1 MYGRAMRI
9 ACLYNN
15 DFEFVPGAGADA
27 AAVRASAEAI
37 CQALRDAGH
46 ESQLV
51 TLQGRDLVEVL
62 ARLQSDKPD
71 LVFNLCESLCGVAAN
86 EVAVPAVL
94 DLFGFRYT
102 GSDAPALALALH
114 KAKTKDVLH
123 GRGISTPPY
132 RVMASVADI
141 ERVAAEP
148 LDYPWFIKLANEDA
162 SVGITEANVL
172 ADGAGLAARAKAL
185 FAEFGSPLLAE
196 RYVPGREV
204 NVTLL
209 GSGKDTHFLPLH
221 EIDFGMMPEGR
232 PHIVSY
238 AAKWDEKHVDYAG
251 TKPVPIK
258 NATPALVEAIQSTA
272 RAAWDAIGLRDYGRV
287 DLRIDA
293 AGVPWVI
300 DVNPNCDISPDAGVA
315 RAAAAHGWPYPQLIG
330 TIAELALKRYKAKGA
345 A

>member
-1 MYGRAMRI
+1 MRI
-9 ACLYNN
+9 ACLFNN

-27 AAVRASAEAI
+27 AAVRASAESI

-51 TLQGRDLVEVL
+51 SLQGRDLVKVL
-62 ARLQSDKPD
+62 TRLEEERPD

-94 DLFGFRYT
+94 DLYGLAYT

-114 KAKTKDVLH
+114 KGKTKDVLH
-123 GRGISTPPY
+123 GRGIATPPY

-141 ERVAAEP
+141 ERVAAES

-172 ADGAGLAARAKAL
+172 ADGAALATRARQL
-185 FAEFGSPLLAE
+185 LAEFSSPLLAE

-209 GSGKDTHFLPLH
+209 GSGADLRFLPLH
-221 EIDFGMMPEGR
+221 EIDFGAMPAGR

-238 AAKWDEKHVDYAG
+238 AAKWDEQHVDYAG

-258 NATPALVEAIQSTA
+258 NATDTMIRAIEGTA
-272 RAAWDAIGLRDYGRV
+272 RAAWEAIGLRDYGRV
-287 DLRIDA
+287 DLRIDP
-293 AGVPWVI
+293 AGTPWVI

-315 RAAAAHGWPYPQLIG
+315 RAAAAAGWSYPQLIG
-330 TIAELALKRYKAKGA
+330 NIAELAHRRSTSKGA

>member
-1 MYGRAMRI
+1 MRV
-9 ACLYNN
+9 ACLFNN
-15 DFEFVPGAGADA
+15 DFEFIPGAGADA
-27 AAVRASAEAI
+27 AAVRASADAI

-46 ESQLV
+46 DATLV
-51 TLQGRDLVEVL
+51 SLQGRDLVKVL
-62 ARLQSDKPD
+62 SRLESERPD

-94 DLFGFRYT
+94 DLFGLPYT
-102 GSDAPALALALH
+102 GSDAAALALALN
-114 KAKTKDVLH
+114 KPRSKDVML
-123 GRGISTPPY
+123 GRGVSTPPY
-132 RVMASVADI
+132 RVIASAADI

-148 LDYPWFIKLANEDA
+148 RDYPWFMKLAGEDA

-172 ADGAGLAARAKAL
+172 ASGAALAARAHAL
-185 FAEFGSPLLAE
+185 FAEFNSPLIVE

-209 GSGKDTHFLPLH
+209 GSGKDVRFLPLH
-221 EIDFGMMPEGR
+221 EIDFGLMPEGR

-258 NATPALVEAIQSTA
+258 NATPELIAAIENTA
-272 RAAWDAIGLRDYGRV
+272 RSAWEAIGLRDYGRV
-287 DLRIDA
+287 DLRIDK

-315 RAAAAHGWPYPQLIG
+315 RAAAANGWSYPTLIG
-330 TIAELALKRYKAKGA
+330 NIAELALERYQRRVVA
-345 A
+345 

>member
-1 MYGRAMRI
+1 MRV
-9 ACLYNN
+9 ACLFNN
-15 DFEFVPGAGADA
+15 DFEFIPGAGADA
-27 AAVRASAEAI
+27 AAVRSSAESI

-46 ESQLV
+46 DATLV
-51 TLQGRDLVEVL
+51 SLQGRDLLKVL
-62 ARLQSDKPD
+62 TRLESERPD

-94 DLFGFRYT
+94 DLFGLPYT
-102 GSDAPALALALH
+102 GSDAAALALALN
-114 KAKTKDVLH
+114 KPRSKDVML
-123 GRGISTPPY
+123 GRGVSTPPY
-132 RVMASVADI
+132 RVMTNLADI
-141 ERVAAEP
+141 ERVAADS
-148 LDYPWFIKLANEDA
+148 LDYPWFIKLAGEDA

-172 ADGAGLAARAKAL
+172 ADGPALAARAKAL
-185 FAEFGSPLLAE
+185 FAEFNAPLLVE

-209 GSGKDTHFLPLH
+209 GSGKDVRFLPLH
-221 EIDFGMMPEGR
+221 EIDFGLMPAGR

-258 NATPALVEAIQSTA
+258 NSTPELVAAIENTA

-293 AGVPWVI
+293 DGVPWVI

-315 RAAAAHGWPYPQLIG
+315 RAALAHGWDYPTLIG
-330 TIAELALKRYKAKGA
+330 NIAELALKRSKRKVA

>member
-1 MYGRAMRI
+1 VRI
-9 ACLYNN
+9 ACLFNN

-46 ESQLV
+46 DSQLV
-51 TLQGRDLVEVL
+51 SLQGRDLVKVL
-62 ARLQSDKPD
+62 TKLESERPD

-94 DLFGFRYT
+94 DLLGLPYT
-102 GSDAPALALALH
+102 GSDAPALAVALQ

-123 GRGISTPPY
+123 GRGIPTPPY
-132 RVMASVADI
+132 RVMSSVADI
-141 ERVAAEP
+141 ERVASEA
-148 LDYPWFIKLANEDA
+148 LDYPWFLKLANEDA

-172 ADGAGLAARAKAL
+172 ADGAALAARAKTL
-185 FAEFGSPLLAE
+185 YAEFGSPLLAE
-196 RYVPGREV
+196 RFVAGREV

-209 GSGKDTHFLPLH
+209 GSGKDVRILPLH
-221 EIDFGMMPEGR
+221 EIDFGLMPAGR

-258 NATPALVEAIQSTA
+258 NATPDLIAAIEATA
-272 RAAWDAIGLRDYGRV
+272 RAAWEAIGLRDYGRV
-287 DLRIDA
+287 DLRVDA

-315 RAAAAHGWPYPQLIG
+315 RAAAAIGWPYPQLIG

>member
-1 MYGRAMRI
+1 MRI

-27 AAVRASAEAI
+27 AAVRASADAI
-37 CQALRDAGH
+37 CAALCAAGH
-46 ESQLV
+46 DARLV
-51 TLQGRDLVEVL
+51 SLQGRDLLPVVT
-62 ARLQSDKPD
+62 RLEAERPD
-71 LVFNLCESLCGVAAN
+71 LVFNLCESLCGIAAN

-94 DLFGFRYT
+94 DLYGLAYT
-102 GSDAPALALALH
+102 GSDAPALAVALH
-114 KAKTKDVLH
+114 KARTKDVLL
-123 GRGISTPPY
+123 GRGVATPPY
-132 RVMASVADI
+132 RVMATEADI
-141 ERVAAEP
+141 ARVAAEP

-172 ADGAGLAARAKAL
+172 ADGAALAARARAL
-185 FAEFGSPLLAE
+185 LAEFSSPLLAE

-209 GSGKDTHFLPLH
+209 GSGDRVQLLPLH
-221 EIDFGMMPEGR
+221 EIDFAAMPKGR

-238 AAKWDEKHVDYAG
+238 AAKWDEHHVDYAG
-251 TKPVPIK
+251 TKPVPLRD
-258 NATPALVEAIQSTA
+258 ASPTLVAAIERTA

-293 AGVPWVI
+293 AGTPWVI

-315 RAAAAHGWPYPQLIG
+315 RAAAAAGWDYPRLIG
-330 TIAELALKRYKAKGA
+330 TIAELALHRVKGA

>member
-1 MYGRAMRI
+1 MQVV
-9 ACLYNN
+9 CLFNN
-15 DFEFVPGAGADA
+15 DFESIPGAGADA

-37 CQALRDAGH
+37 CAALRDAGH
-46 ESQLV
+46 DSTLV
-51 TLQGRDLVEVL
+51 SLQGRDLVPVL
-62 ARLQSDKPD
+62 QRLDAERPE
-71 LVFNLCESLCGVAAN
+71 LVFNLCESLCGIAAN

-94 DLFGFRYT
+94 DLYGHAYT
-102 GSDAPALALALH
+102 GSNAAALAVALD
-114 KAKTKDVLH
+114 KPRTKDVLI
-123 GRGISTPPY
+123 GRGIATPPY
-132 RVMASVADI
+132 RVMANLADV

-172 ADGAGLAARAKAL
+172 ADGAALAARARAL
-185 FAEFGSPLLAE
+185 LAEFGSPLIAE

-209 GSGKDTHFLPLH
+209 GSGDDVQLLPLH
-221 EIDFGMMPEGR
+221 EIDFAAMPEGR

-251 TKPVPIK
+251 TKPVPIRG
-258 NATPALVEAIQSTA
+258 ASPELIAAIERTA
-272 RAAWDAIGLRDYGRV
+272 RDAWNAIGLRDYGRV
-287 DLRIDA
+287 DLRVDP

-315 RAAAAHGWPYPQLIG
+315 RAAAAAGWSFPKLIG
-330 TIAELALKRYKAKGA
+330 TIAELALRRSKAKA
-345 A
+345 